1 MTPDEIQKDREAGTP
16 TRDEIANGMNC
27 QTSGWA
33 FDCYPIRFLPYKP
46 DGRRQMGKRGRW
58 QRMNEYGGWENC
70 ADPTQI
76 LADCVDPVTLTAENA
91 ALKERV
97 VELEDALEPFA
108 RRADTYDPPEDDDWV
123 VDWYDSVDRPT
134 LGNFRLAR
142 AALEKSHD
150 RP

>member
-1 MTPDEIQKDREAGTP
+1 MTPDEIQKDHEAGTP

-76 LADCVDPVTLTAENA
+76 LADCVNPVTLTAERERKLVE
-91 ALKERV
+91 ALKK
-97 VELEDALEPFA
+97 A
-108 RRADTYDPPEDDDWV
+108 
-123 VDWYDSVDRPT
+123 
-134 LGNFRLAR
+134 AR
-142 AALEKSHD
+142 ALDWAARQMKGNCTGSAVNATMLAAGNATAVREELGYE
-150 RP
+150 